1 MRFIVFFT
9 IILIPLKIGII
20 IVLFM
25 YRNKREDEKYVVSL
39 GIAKIFL
46 TANENN
52 PISKALPEI
61 VLPFL

>member
-1 MRFIVFFT
+1 
-9 IILIPLKIGII
+9 
-20 IVLFM
+20 
-25 YRNKREDEKYVVSL
+25 L

-61 VLPFL
+61 VLPFLWYSLDFYILINVYLYMMQIPRWNGLRT